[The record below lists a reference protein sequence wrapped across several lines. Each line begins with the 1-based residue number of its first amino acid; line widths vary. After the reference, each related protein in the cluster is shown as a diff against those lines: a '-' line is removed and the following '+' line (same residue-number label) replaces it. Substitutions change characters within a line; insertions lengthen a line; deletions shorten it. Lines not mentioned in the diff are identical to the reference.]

1 MLSIAKT
8 EIITRLHFDN
18 LWWETGSVEQ
28 RYKDYPRRF
37 YFEPFYKLIK
47 ESSINRAAVLM
58 GPRRVGKTVMVYHSV
73 DRLLAE
79 GVSPN
84 NILYVSLE
92 TPIYT
97 GLSLEKLVNIFQEE
111 FSHKRDDELFIIF
124 DEIQYLSNW
133 EVHLKSLVDSY
144 PAYKYI
150 ATGSAAAALK
160 LKSRES
166 GAGRFTDFL
175 LPPLTFAE
183 YLNFIGQ
190 VDNLIQEVGEEPDK
204 NKIYQAKDISELNHE
219 FINYLNYGGYP
230 EAVFSKL
237 IQSDSSRYI
246 KSDIIDKVLLR
257 DLPSLYGIN
266 DVQELN
272 KLFNAIAYNTG
283 NEITLEGLSK
293 SSGVSKNTIKKYM
306 EYLEAAF
313 LIKIVYRVDINSK
326 KFKRAT
332 TFKVYLTNPSMRA
345 ALFGPV
351 TEDHEAMGNLTETA
365 IFSQWF
371 HNENIDNLHYS
382 RWKSGEVDIVWL
394 NIATQ
399 KPYWCVE
406 VKWSD
411 LPCSDSRMLKGIIE
425 FSKKNALSDV
435 IVTTKTIKQEGVI
448 DGIRVNFQPSSSY
461 TYTLGVNILKFKSMT
476 ERLTESND
484 E

>member
-1 MLSIAKT
+1 MLSISKE
-8 EIITRLHFDN
+8 EIVSRLHFDN
-18 LWWETGSVEQ
+18 PWWESGSVEQ
-28 RYKDYPRRF
+28 RYKGYPRRF

-58 GPRRVGKTVMVYHSV
+58 GPRRVGKTVMVYHAI
-73 DRLLAE
+73 DKLLRE
-79 GVSPN
+79 GVSAK

-97 GLSLEKLVNIFQEE
+97 GLSLEQLVNMLQEE
-111 FSHKRDDELFIIF
+111 FNHKRDDELYIVF
-124 DEIQYLSNW
+124 DEIQYLPNW

-144 PAYKYI
+144 PSYKYI

-166 GAGRFTDFL
+166 GAGRFTEFL

-183 YLNFIGQ
+183 YISFIGK
-190 VDNLIQEVGEEPDK
+190 VDELISEKDNNSWYE
-204 NKIYQAKDISELNHE
+204 AKDINKLNDE
-219 FINYLNYGGYP
+219 FVNYLNYGGYP
-230 EAVFSKL
+230 EAVFSAL
-237 IQSDSSRYI
+237 IQGDSSRYI

-283 NEITLEGLSK
+283 NEITLESLSK

-313 LIKIVYRVDINSK
+313 LIKIVNRVDVTSR

-351 TEDHEAMGNLTETA
+351 SKDHEAMGALTETA

-371 HNENIDNLHYS
+371 HNQGLDNLHYA
-382 RWKSGEVDIVWL
+382 RWKSGEVDIVLL
-394 NIATQ
+394 NIVTQ

-411 LPCSDSRMLKGIIE
+411 LPCSDARMLKGIIE
-425 FSKKNALSDV
+425 FATKNSLADPL
-435 IVTTKTIKQEGVI
+435 VTTKTLSQTGMFDGVRI
-448 DGIRVNFQPSSSY
+448 EFKPSASY
-461 TYTLGVNILKFKSMT
+461 TYTLGANMLSHESMENKFLASIET
-476 ERLTESND
+476 SV
-484 E
+484 

>member
-1 MLSIAKT
+1 MMLTISKN
-8 EIITRLHFDN
+8 EIISRLHFDN
-18 LWWETGSVEQ
+18 PWWETNSVEK
-28 RYKDYPRRF
+28 RYSAYPRRF

-58 GPRRVGKTVMVYHSV
+58 GPRRVGKTVMVYHSIH
-73 DRLLAE
+73 RLLSE
-79 GVSPN
+79 GIPAQ

-97 GLSLEKLVNIFQEE
+97 GLSLEQLVNMLQEV
-111 FSHKRDDELFIIF
+111 FNHKRDDELYIIF
-124 DEIQYLSNW
+124 DEIQYLPNW

-144 PAYKYI
+144 PSYKYV

-166 GAGRFTDFL
+166 GAGRFTEFL

-183 YLNFIGQ
+183 YISFIDKVDELIAKVSKHDKSWYEAKNIEQLN
-190 VDNLIQEVGEEPDK
+190 D
-204 NKIYQAKDISELNHE
+204 E

-230 EAVFSKL
+230 EAVFSTL
-237 IQSDSSRYI
+237 IQGDSSRYI

-283 NEITLEGLSK
+283 NEITLESLSK

-313 LIKIVYRVDINSK
+313 LIKIVNRVDITSK

-351 TEDHEAMGNLTETA
+351 TADHEAMGALTETA

-371 HNENIDNLHYS
+371 HDQNIDNLHYA

-399 KPYWCVE
+399 KPLWCVE

-411 LPCSDSRMLKGIIE
+411 LPCNDSRMLKGVTAFAKQNE
-425 FSKKNALSDV
+425 LRDTL
-435 IVTTKTIKQEGVI
+435 VTTKTISQSGVVN
-448 DGIRVNFQPSSSY
+448 DVNIRFEPSASY
-461 TYTLGVNILKFKSMT
+461 AYTLGANMFSDGQVEQRFFSST
-476 ERLTESND
+476 HS
-484 E
+484 